1 MLPEIGSGSGG
12 SQVCSNREAA
22 AQHITAEAGTL
33 HESGHTAGLK
43 NPELGAIIPSMGVI
57 RDSGEVGY
65 SASGSGIADALFNR
79 VQQRV
84 LGILF
89 GNPRRSFYSN
99 ELVAMAESGTGAVFR
114 ELKRLA
120 DAGIVTVEKIGRQK
134 HYQANPACPVFGE
147 LRGLIMKTVGLV
159 DVLHTA
165 LFPLSGK
172 VSTAFVYG
180 SVAKGSD
187 TADSDIDLLVVSDD
201 LSHAQ
206 IYEALEGAT
215 LQLGRTV
222 NPTVY
227 THAEFNQ
234 RRQEENAFISRILAQ
249 PKRWI
254 LGNPNELEA

>member
-1 MLPEIGSGSGG
+1 M
-12 SQVCSNREAA
+12 
-22 AQHITAEAGTL
+22 
-33 HESGHTAGLK
+33 K
-43 NPELGAIIPSMGVI
+43 NPRLGVIVPNIGVI

-65 SASGSGIADALFNR
+65 IAAGGCVADALFNR

-89 GNPRRSFYSN
+89 GNPARSFYSN
-99 ELVAMAESGTGAVFR
+99 EIVSLAGSGTGAAFR

-134 HYQANPACPVFGE
+134 HYQANPECPVFDE
-147 LRGLIMKTVGLV
+147 LRGLVLKTVGLV
-159 DVLHTA
+159 DVLRAA
-165 LFPLSGK
+165 LAPLAGRIEL
-172 VSTAFVYG
+172 AFVYG

-206 IYEALEGAT
+206 LFEALEEAT
-215 LQLGRTV
+215 GQLGRTV

-227 THAEFNQ
+227 SRAEFNQ
-234 RRQEENAFISRILAQ
+234 RQRGENAFITRVVEQ
-249 PKRWI
+249 PKLWV
-254 LGNPNELEA
+254 LGNANALEA